1 MDEEFFRTRLR
12 KARATVIVEEHK
24 YVEWLMRKCGMDFRT
39 ALRHVRS
46 QISADELRIELKLRE
61 GRNEEKSNHGT

>member
-1 MDEEFFRTRLR
+1 MDEEFFKTRLR
-12 KARATVIVEEHK
+12 KAKAHVIVEEHK
-24 YVEWLMRKCGMDFRT
+24 YVEWLMKCGMDFRT

-61 GRNEEKSNHGT
+61 GRNEEESNHGT